1 MGGVLIFGDSHER
14 EYHMWGYEETSKPSL
29 TTNQPIDWLE
39 LILYFFGGLFVIVSP
54 SKRRRSF
61 SIKKMIIWV
70 LYQRNGGTKKILR
83 FLDRQVAVEV
93 TCNAAISACE
103 NSVEWMQV
111 PEWRAGTGS
120 GTWFLE
126 RDFSSKEIN
135 SIFQVSLFCVKFQ
148 GGIYIWYNRILK
160 MAIDQN
166 FILQSSFV
174 LGAALF
180 WTLFAPG
187 SRVSSMFLDVDSQ
200 GSSSRNMLIVT
211 GI

>member
-1 MGGVLIFGDSHER
+1 MRKLVKQAWSPTNHWLIGVYPLFFWFVCFTLQKKKVLFNQNKDHLGFI
-14 EYHMWGYEETSKPSL
+14 SKK
-29 TTNQPIDWLE
+29 W
-39 LILYFFGGLFVIVSP
+39 
-54 SKRRRSF
+54 RH
-61 SIKKMIIWV
+61 
-70 LYQRNGGTKKILR
+70 KKILR